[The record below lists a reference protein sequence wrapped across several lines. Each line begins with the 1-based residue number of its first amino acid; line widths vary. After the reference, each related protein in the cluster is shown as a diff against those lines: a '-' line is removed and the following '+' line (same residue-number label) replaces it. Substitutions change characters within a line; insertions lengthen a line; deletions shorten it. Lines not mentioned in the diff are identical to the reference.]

1 MEIAK
6 CGSEERVAFA
16 IEALLRVDGA
26 WRGLVR
32 DLVAR
37 WPDLPPLD
45 LGLTLVSAASAIE
58 TAFSRG
64 SPAHE
69 GAAQGYRLAAL
80 LSMDVYAMQLLKM
93 PSNRAADLLD
103 YWKIDPF
110 FERL

>member
-1 MEIAK
+1 MTIANS
-6 CGSEERVAFA
+6 GSDERVVFA
-16 IEALLRVDGA
+16 IEALLRGDGA

-32 DLVAR
+32 DLVMR
-37 WPDLPPLD
+37 WPDLPPLE

-64 SPAHE
+64 SPARE

-80 LSMDVYAMQLLKM
+80 LSMDVYAMQILEM
-93 PSNRAADLLD
+93 PCARAADLLD